1 MDVELAKRIQL
12 LNCGLTSKL
21 ELRQW
26 YFGET
31 ERQAREALKNIG
43 DEAEQDMET
52 DLMFSSMSQRSN
64 NFKKPNDNK
73 PKEGDVKDAKP
84 KQS

>member
-1 MDVELAKRIQL
+1 MSL
-12 LNCGLTSKL
+12 LNMGITSKL

-31 ERQAREALKNIG
+31 ERQAREALKAIG

-52 DLMFSSMSQRSN
+52 DLMFSSFGN
-64 NFKKPNDNK
+64 NNKPNNNSK
-73 PKEGDVKDAKP
+73 PKDKEVKKDAK
-84 KQS
+84 SE